1 MGSFDELIDHVTNG
15 TVFVESCKEYWHQ
28 ISAPLI
34 ITTIS
39 MIFMIVAGIDYMC
52 GNRIGLGQKYLE
64 GWEALPSLALS
75 MIGITALAPVIRIL
89 LQPFLAPVFKL
100 LGVDPSII
108 AGTILSCDMGGYPL
122 AIKLAGDNYAIG
134 VFSGCILASM
144 MGSTIVFNIPVGL
157 TMIPAK
163 FHTYFALGTL
173 LGLIT
178 VPFGCIAGGATMVM
192 TPYHIGFIEL
202 LKNLIPVIIISAF
215 LCLILFF
222 FPDASMRGFLH
233 FSSFIKVL
241 CTLGAI
247 LAAFQDECIIKL
259 PLFYTMVDANEN
271 DGENPL
277 YSAIYAIGEIAIM
290 LTGTLPMV
298 YCIYKYLGKYL
309 AMVGKKFGLDE
320 LGSAGII
327 SCLSSSIPMFE
338 MFKDMTP
345 QSMIINS
352 AFAVGGAF
360 VLGDDLAYIGAMQ
373 NDMIVPMIV
382 GKLVQGIL
390 AIILSSLVSKY
401 FIKKVSDVSEINGLS
416 IKESA
421 NIYTDSN
428 DNNIHVNMNNSMME
442 SLNTIPDVDDS

>member
-1 MGSFDELIDHVTNG
+1 MGSFDELINHITNVTIF
-15 TVFVESCKEYWHQ
+15 TDSCEEYGKE

-39 MIFMIVAGIDYMC
+39 MIFMVVAGFDYMC
-52 GNRIGLGQKYLE
+52 GNRIGLGQKYVE

-75 MIGITALAPVIRIL
+75 MIGITALSPVIRIL
-89 LQPFLAPVFKL
+89 LQPFLAPVFKFL
-100 LGVDPSII
+100 CADPSMF
-108 AGTILSCDMGGYPL
+108 AGTLLSCDMGGYPL
-122 AIKLAGDNYAIG
+122 AIKLAGNNYAVG

-157 TMIPAK
+157 TLIPEK
-163 FHTYFALGTL
+163 CHIYFAYGTL

-178 VPFGCIAGGATMVM
+178 VPLGCIAGGATMTV
-192 TPYHIGFIEL
+192 TPYHLTMIEI
-202 LKNLIPVIIISAF
+202 LKNLIPVIIISAI
-215 LCLILFF
+215 LCLLLFF
-222 FPDASMRGFLH
+222 FPNASMRGFLH
-233 FSSFIKVL
+233 FSSFVKVL

-247 LAAFQDECIIKL
+247 LAAFQEECLIRF
-259 PLFYTMVDANEN
+259 PLLSTMIDPDEN

-277 YSAIYAIGEIAIM
+277 YSAIFAIGEIAIM

-309 AMVGKKFGLDE
+309 TLVGKYVGLDE
-320 LGSAGII
+320 LGSAGIV
-327 SCLSSSIPMFE
+327 SCLSSSIPTFE

-360 VLGDDLAYIGAMQ
+360 VLGDDLAYIGAVQ

-382 GKLVQGIL
+382 GKLTQGIT
-390 AIILSSLVSKY
+390 AILLSALTSKY
-401 FIKKVSDVSEINGLS
+401 FLKRVSSESEINNLS
-416 IKESA
+416 LKESG
-421 NIYTDSN
+421 NIYTDSKTSK
-428 DNNIHVNMNNSMME
+428 NNSMME
-442 SLNTIPDVDDS
+442 SLNIITEFDYNQ

>member
-1 MGSFDELIDHVTNG
+1 MGSFDELIDHVKNI
-15 TVFVESCKEYWHQ
+15 TVFVDSCKEYWHQ
-28 ISAPLI
+28 ISAPLV
-34 ITTIS
+34 ITSIS
-39 MIFMIVAGIDYMC
+39 MLFMVIAGFDYMC
-52 GNRIGLGQKYLE
+52 GNRIGLGQKYVE

-75 MIGITALAPVIRIL
+75 MIGITCLAPVIRIL
-89 LQPFLAPVFKL
+89 LQPFLSPAFEL
-100 LGVDPSII
+100 LGADPSMF
-108 AGTILSCDMGGYPL
+108 AGALLSCDMGGYPL
-122 AIKLAGDNYAIG
+122 AIKLAGENYAVG
-134 VFSGCILASM
+134 QFSGCILASM

-157 TMIPAK
+157 TLIPEK
-163 FHTYFALGTL
+163 YYIYFAYGTL

-192 TPYHIGFIEL
+192 TPYKLALVDI
-202 LKNLIPVIIISAF
+202 LKNLIPVIIISAI

-222 FPDASMRGFLH
+222 FPNASMRGFLH

-241 CTLGAI
+241 CTFGAI
-247 LAAFQDECIIKL
+247 LAAFQEECKIKF
-259 PLFYTMVDANEN
+259 PLFYTMIDMEEN

-277 YSAIYAIGEIAIM
+277 YSAIIAIGEIAIM

-309 AMVGKKFGLDE
+309 AMIGKYVGLDE
-320 LGSAGII
+320 LGSAGIV
-327 SCLSSSIPMFE
+327 SCLSSSIPMFD

-360 VLGDDLAYIGAMQ
+360 VLGDDLAYIGAVQ

-382 GKLVQGIL
+382 GKLSQGIL
-390 AIILSSLVSKY
+390 AIILASLVSKY
-401 FIKKVSDVSEINGLS
+401 FIKKVSNNHEVNNLS

-428 DNNIHVNMNNSMME
+428 ENNFNASRNNSMME
-442 SLNTIPDVDDS
+442 SLNTIPDIEDS

>member
-1 MGSFDELIDHVTNG
+1 MGSFDELIDHITNG
-15 TVFVESCKEYWHQ
+15 AVFIESCKEYWHQ

-39 MIFMIVAGIDYMC
+39 MLFMIVAGFDYMC
-52 GNRIGLGQKYLE
+52 GNRIGLGQKYVE

-75 MIGITALAPVIRIL
+75 MIGITALSPVIRIL
-89 LQPFLAPVFKL
+89 FQPFLSPVFKL
-100 LGVDPSII
+100 LGADPSMI

-122 AIKLAGDNYAIG
+122 AVKLAGDNYAVG
-134 VFSGCILASM
+134 LFSGCVLASM

-157 TMIPAK
+157 TLIPKK
-163 FHTYFALGTL
+163 FHIYFAYGTL
-173 LGLIT
+173 LGFIT
-178 VPFGCIAGGATMVM
+178 VPIGCIAGGAAMAM
-192 TPYHIGFIEL
+192 TPYHIPFIDI
-202 LKNLIPVIIISAF
+202 LKNLIPVIIISVI

-222 FPDASMRGFLH
+222 FPNASRRGFLH
-233 FSSFIKVL
+233 FSSAIKVL
-241 CTLGAI
+241 CTFGAI
-247 LAAFQDECIIKL
+247 LAAFQDECIIKF
-259 PLFYTMVDANEN
+259 PLFCTMVDPLENE
-271 DGENPL
+271 GENPL

-309 AMVGKKFGLDE
+309 AIIGEYVGLDE
-320 LGSAGII
+320 LGSAGIV
-327 SCLSSSIPMFE
+327 SCLSSSIPMFD

-382 GKLVQGIL
+382 GKLVQGFT
-390 AIILSSLVSKY
+390 AIILSAMLSKY
-401 FIKKVSDVSEINGLS
+401 FIKKASCNIENNALLIN
-416 IKESA
+416 EST
-421 NIYTDSN
+421 NNYTDSN
-428 DNNIHVNMNNSMME
+428 DNNTNLSLTNSGIN
-442 SLNTIPDVDDS
+442 SLNSINNIDDN